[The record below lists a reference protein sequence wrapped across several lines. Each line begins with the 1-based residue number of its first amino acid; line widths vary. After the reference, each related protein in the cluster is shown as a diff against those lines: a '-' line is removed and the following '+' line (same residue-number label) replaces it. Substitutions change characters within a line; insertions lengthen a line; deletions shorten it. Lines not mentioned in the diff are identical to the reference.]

1 MTRDAHS
8 LILRAELLLQQGR
21 FPDAERE
28 LGQLLS
34 NDPRHPLAH
43 AMMAHAMLGQLR
55 LNDAEYA
62 AREAVRSAPDEAFAH

>member
-1 MTRDAHS
+1 MTLRDARA

-43 AMMAHAMLGQLR
+43 ALMAHAMLG
-55 LNDAEYA
+55 
-62 AREAVRSAPDEAFAH
+62 